1 MDRPGLYRGSASP
14 ELLIVRSCSRR
25 RKFTKGGGNG
35 PYAGD
40 TCADGVMCVISGSLW
55 SHRALE
61 PRKPYI
67 CLVVFADRSS
77 VEFQFMSE
85 AAIIDQQEEKL
96 LIQRAYRDLL
106 KSLKTGM
113 DDKDRE
119 DMRRAYELAV
129 EAHAKQRRKSGE
141 PYILHPIAVARI
153 CAEEIGLGPT
163 AIVAA
168 LLHDVVED
176 TDISLEDIREKFGER
191 IAMIVDGLTKLDS
204 AYNSDS
210 PQAENFRKVLSTL
223 VKDVRVVLIKMADR
237 LHNMRTLGSMPR
249 HRQLA
254 IAAETNYIYAPLA
267 HRLGLYGMKTEFQD
281 LCMKIT
287 EPEAYQDI
295 KKKLQE
301 TKAAR
306 NSYIERFIVPLRKE
320 MDEAGLTFRI
330 TGRPKSIHSI
340 WNKIKSKDVS
350 FEEIYDLFAVR
361 IILDVPRKMEKQA
374 CWQVYSIVTDVYRPI
389 PERLKDWVTTPKSN
403 GYESLH
409 TTVIGPDGR
418 FVEVQIRSERMDEI
432 AERGYAAHWKYKGV
446 NDQQD
451 VYESW
456 LDNIREILENNDADA
471 IEFLNDFKTNLFHE
485 EIYVYTPRGDM
496 RILPKGATALDFAF
510 MIHTDLGLHCAAV
523 KVNNRLVPMGYKL
536 QNGDQV
542 GIQVNK
548 HQKPSEAWLKMAV
561 TGKARSKIRAAIR
574 EERKQQGTMG
584 KEVLERKLQQL
595 KVDLETN
602 ADMLVKHFGYRTR
615 LDFYS
620 AIAAEQIN
628 LQDLKRFRVDGLK
641 LLPPIPEPDGVGDK
655 AVRPTEAIPDSSRSG
670 QPRLIINGEPSDQ
683 YEYSMAGCCNPVMG
697 DDVFAFLSTSGGLK
711 IHRTTCPNAVNL
723 MANYGYRVMRAEWAQ
738 QAGTSFRCDLQITGI
753 DSGPGVIERLTQKIS
768 SNLGLNIRSLSIEG
782 HQGYFEGRISLIVQN
797 KNQVLLAIQA
807 LKSLE
812 GVSSVTRIDGV

>member
-1 MDRPGLYRGSASP
+1 MP
-14 ELLIVRSCSRR
+14 E
-25 RKFTKGGGNG
+25 
-35 PYAGD
+35 A
-40 TCADGVMCVISGSLW
+40 VIT
-55 SHRALE
+55 
-61 PRKPYI
+61 
-67 CLVVFADRSS
+67 
-77 VEFQFMSE
+77 
-85 AAIIDQQEEKL
+85 DQAEKL

-113 DDKDRE
+113 DDKDKE
-119 DMRRAYELAV
+119 DIRKAYDLAV
-129 EAHAKQRRKSGE
+129 DAHAKQRRKSGE

-176 TDISLEDIREKFGER
+176 TDISLEDIRNQFGER
-191 IAMIVDGLTKLDS
+191 IAMIVDGLTKLDI
-204 AYNSDS
+204 AYNSES

-267 HRLGLYGMKTEFQD
+267 HRLGLYNMKTEFQD

-287 EPEAYQDI
+287 DPESYQEI
-295 KKKLQE
+295 KQKLQE
-301 TKAAR
+301 TKTAR
-306 NSYIERFIVPLRKE
+306 TSYIDRFIVPLITE
-320 MDEAGLTFRI
+320 MEEAGLHFRI

-340 WNKIKSKDVS
+340 WNKIKSKDVF

-361 IILDVPRKMEKQA
+361 IILDTTRKLEKQA

-409 TTVIGPDGR
+409 TTVIGPEGR

-432 AERGYAAHWKYKGV
+432 AERGFAAHWKYKGV

-456 LDNIREILENNDADA
+456 LDNIREILENNDVDA
-471 IEFLNDFKTNLFHE
+471 IEFLNDFKTNLFNE

-510 MIHTDLGLHCAAV
+510 MIHTDIGLHCAAV

-536 QNGDQV
+536 LNGDQV
-542 GIQVNK
+542 AVQTNK
-548 HQKPSEAWLKMAV
+548 NQKPSEAWLKMAF
-561 TGKARSKIRAAIR
+561 TGKARSKIRTAIR
-574 EERKQQGTMG
+574 EERSQQGAMG
-584 KEVLERKLQQL
+584 KEVLERKLQQI
-595 KVDLETN
+595 KVELEIN
-602 ADMLVKHFGYRTR
+602 ADMLVKHFGFRSR
-615 LDFYS
+615 LDMYS
-620 AIAAEQIN
+620 AIAAGDVN
-628 LQDLKRFRVDGLK
+628 LHDLKKFKVDGIR
-641 LLPPIPEPDGVGDK
+641 LLPATVDPEAVPDK
-655 AVRPTEAIPDSSRSG
+655 AKVPEAAPEIKRTTLPK
-670 QPRLIINGEPSDQ
+670 LIINGEPADQ

-697 DDVFAFLSTSGGLK
+697 DDVFAFLSTSSGLK
-711 IHRTTCPNAVNL
+711 IHRATCPNAVNL
-723 MANYGYRVMRAEWAQ
+723 MANYGYRVMRAEWAENS
-738 QAGTSFRCDLQITGI
+738 GSSFKVDLQITGV

-768 SNLGLNIRSLSIEG
+768 TNLGLNIRSFSIEG
-782 HQGYFEGRISLIVQN
+782 HEGFFEGKISLIVQN
-797 KNQVLLAIQA
+797 KSQVVLAIQA

-812 GVSSVTRIDGV
+812 GVSSVMRLDAA